1 MCGQLDKI
9 IPIISPKIEWKI
21 HFNEWSIYHWI
32 CVTTEDVTSFI
43 VMSKNPYSKDI
54 FNFSNYI
61 FVSPFKTITW
71 LHLVSSK
78 VYNRSTSQVMLSSHS
93 KIVDTGR
100 ERERDKVHIL
110 LRVDPLDRIKLIQKT
125 RLMPNMF
132 HMTNNSKSEHNKMRL
147 KIRCRSGSI
156 FFSSALK
163 QSLLTLNQLLTNS
176 VAMDFFFA

>member
-100 ERERDKVHIL
+100 EREREIKYIFCCGSTHLIESSWYEKQDWCQTCFTWQTIL
-110 LRVDPLDRIKLIQKT
+110 NRSTIK
-125 RLMPNMF
+125 
-132 HMTNNSKSEHNKMRL
+132 
-147 KIRCRSGSI
+147 C
-156 FFSSALK
+156 A
-163 QSLLTLNQLLTNS
+163 
-176 VAMDFFFA
+176 